1 MTPRDGLLRTL
12 DCVPPQVR
20 ETLSGMLRFHR
31 REAKP
36 QWWRRYEWIARPPA
50 ELVADP
56 RTLGELHR
64 TEREPF
70 KSAPRKRRLACTSTD
85 GRIRSSPT
93 SSRLAT
99 SFDGMMRPS

>member
-1 MTPRDGLLRTL
+1 M
-12 DCVPPQVR
+12 R
-20 ETLSGMLRFHR
+20 ETLSGMLRFNR

-36 QWWRRYEWIARPPA
+36 QWWRRYEWMARPPA

-70 KSAPRKRRLACTSTD
+70 KSAPCKRRL
-85 GRIRSSPT
+85 
-93 SSRLAT
+93 SRVRVPMGAFAAVQPLR
-99 SFDGMMRPS
+99 G